1 MRKLAIRFVGNI
13 DKNWPWAVFFMDN
26 TRKFLKEDEYILH
39 PIANFKTEKEAEEY
53 VRKNI

>member
-13 DKNWPWAVFFMDN
+13 DKNWPWAVFLMDN